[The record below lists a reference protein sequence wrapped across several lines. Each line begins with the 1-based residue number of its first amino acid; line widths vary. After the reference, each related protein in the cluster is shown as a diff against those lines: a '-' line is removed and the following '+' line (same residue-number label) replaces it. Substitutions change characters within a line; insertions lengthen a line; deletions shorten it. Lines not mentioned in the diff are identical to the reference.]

1 MVRVYFIFYFYKLNL
16 RIVSSLYFWYTWH
29 SHVSTLRKR
38 SPYSNLFWSAFFPH
52 FPVFSSNAG
61 KCGKNVDQ
69 NNSECGQFLRSA
81 QYTYS
86 YTKICN
92 DLQNCIIVI
101 LVMHSLNITLL
112 ILHYFSDPIFFVA
125 LFGFAYNILCCIK

>member
-1 MVRVYFIFYFYKLNL
+1 MKILGQKIAHNCVKSL
-16 RIVSSLYFWYTWH
+16 RIRSYSVRHF
-29 SHVSTLRKR
+29 SHI
-38 SPYSNLFWSAFFPH
+38 FPH
-52 FPVFSSNAG
+52 SDWIRRDTLHLSVFNSNAG

-86 YTKICN
+86 YTKICS

-112 ILHYFSDPIFFVA
+112 ILHYLSFPIFFVA
-125 LFGFAYNILCCIK
+125 LFGFACNILCCIK

>member
-1 MVRVYFIFYFYKLNL
+1 MKILGQKIAHNCVKSLCIRSYSVRHFS
-16 RIVSSLYFWYTWH
+16 RI
-29 SHVSTLRKR
+29 
-38 SPYSNLFWSAFFPH
+38 FPH
-52 FPVFSSNAG
+52 SDWIRRDAEYHSVFSSNAG

-112 ILHYFSDPIFFVA
+112 ILHYFSVPIFFVA